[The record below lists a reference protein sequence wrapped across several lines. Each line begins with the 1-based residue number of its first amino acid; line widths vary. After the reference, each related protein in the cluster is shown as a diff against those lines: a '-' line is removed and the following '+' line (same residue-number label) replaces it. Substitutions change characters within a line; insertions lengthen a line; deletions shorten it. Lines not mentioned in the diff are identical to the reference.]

1 MKTNF
6 FLTFLILFSL
16 FFGMSSYGQ
25 ETNMNKK
32 TREAVSKQFNQWIL
46 KKNPHLKENIENK
59 LNKNKEKVLKH
70 FGKKQINENIITT
83 FSIFS
88 QALIEKQIK
97 YQRIINK
104 KEISINLKEDNL
116 SFKVKF
122 TY

>member
-16 FFGMSSYGQ
+16 FFGMNSYGK

-46 KKNPHLKENIENK
+46 KKNPNLKENIENK
-59 LNKNKEKVLKH
+59 LNKNKEKILKH
-70 FGKKQINENIITT
+70 FGKRQINENIITT

-88 QALIEKQIK
+88 QALVEKQIK

-116 SFKVKF
+116 SLKIKF
-122 TY
+122 RY

>member
-6 FLTFLILFSL
+6 FLTFLTLFSL

-32 TREAVSKQFNQWIL
+32 TREAVSKQFNKWIL

-88 QALIEKQIK
+88 QALVEKQIK

-116 SFKVKF
+116 SLKIKF
-122 TY
+122 RY

>member
-1 MKTNF
+1 MN
-6 FLTFLILFSL
+6 
-16 FFGMSSYGQ
+16 SYGK

-46 KKNPHLKENIENK
+46 KKNPNLKENIENK
-59 LNKNKEKVLKH
+59 LNKNKEKILKH
-70 FGKKQINENIITT
+70 FGKRQINENIITT

-88 QALIEKQIK
+88 QALVEKQIK

-116 SFKVKF
+116 SLKIKF
-122 TY
+122 RY

>member
-116 SFKVKF
+116 SLKIKF
-122 TY
+122 RY